1 MSAIPFASLLS
12 IYSPRTLFFKNEIRE
27 NELKKTCDMTHALNR
42 EFPYFQIKFQSGGGA
57 DNGSGR
63 LIYDSVIRFYL
74 YFNNANS
81 FLQ

>member
-1 MSAIPFASLLS
+1 
-12 IYSPRTLFFKNEIRE
+12 
-27 NELKKTCDMTHALNR
+27 MTHALNR
-42 EFPYFQIKFQSGGGA
+42 EFPYFQIKFQRSGGGA